1 MRHLRHCPETQE
13 TLGPQTGGR
22 IAVQG
27 RGVIDDAKEP
37 DGQIYQADSL

>member
-13 TLGPQTGGR
+13 TLGPQNGGR

-27 RGVIDDAKEP
+27 RGVIDDDKEP
-37 DGQIYQADSL
+37 GGRIYQAAGL